1 MIRRLVTLICGFTLI
16 LLGAIITPLPIP
28 VGLVLIII
36 GLALVIPALPGTTR
50 KLRQWRRRFPA
61 LSARLN
67 QIAAYL
73 PAFVRRAIRMTDPGA
88 APSRAH
94 SKMSS
99 KTPSNT
105 PSEDSPPR

>member
-16 LLGAIITPLPIP
+16 VLGAIITPLPIP

-67 QIAAYL
+67 QIATYL
-73 PAFVRRAIRMTDPGA
+73 PAFVRRAIQMTDPGA

-99 KTPSNT
+99 KTLSNT